1 MELND
6 FFTFAF
12 HRELSRFKYVNIRRN
27 SAVFIHFFEQI
38 FVNFDQIF
46 VINAQNMLKLLTVV
60 LFILSLKMEE
70 GCLIFRSESF
80 G

>member
-46 VINAQNMLKLLTVV
+46 VNIAQNMLQLLTVV
-60 LFILSLKMEE
+60 LFILSLKIEE
-70 GCLIFRSESF
+70 GSFIVRSEF
-80 G
+80 LG